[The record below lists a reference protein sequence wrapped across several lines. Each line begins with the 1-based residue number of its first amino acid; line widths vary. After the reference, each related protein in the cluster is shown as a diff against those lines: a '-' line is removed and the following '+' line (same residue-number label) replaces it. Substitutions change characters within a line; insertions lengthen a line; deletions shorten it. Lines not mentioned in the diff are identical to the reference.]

1 MTVKDRYVYFI
12 KGENFME
19 LGSWAIVK
27 LVPLLALIPL
37 LIYIVLSLRGK
48 NNTWAIILGITAGMF
63 LNGLDLKAMAKSFG
77 TSMSSS
83 TALIGI
89 IIMAGAGLGQVM
101 TEAHVTHTLVYW
113 IVKRIGV
120 NTQTKAKLVLI
131 ICSIV
136 ICGLLGTLGG
146 GNAVIAPIMIPVMAS
161 LGITPTVVA
170 ILFKISGEMGLVL
183 GPLTGVTLITMEVT
197 GLTYGQLMIQA
208 AVPFAVVFL
217 GGAWVGALR
226 AQERTQGKE
235 AYTLS
240 DDMKNL
246 DEIVVTKR
254 ETVTTIA
261 FLVTFFALVVYG
273 IITKQ
278 DTAYALIVMMIL
290 IAVVAVFGHIHAEE
304 TITAVVK
311 GVQSQAGMF
320 IIFITIDVLLQL
332 VTAGGGFTALGNL
345 LGSFSKNSPTAVML
359 ISSLVGGFGI
369 EAAAVAEI
377 KIIAG
382 MFLGAAKATG
392 LPMGMFAISI
402 LCATRLTGST
412 YPCSNMNGQMGI
424 AGCDNLKEML
434 QGCWI
439 AVGFVVVATLIWSFV
454 GLRVLG

>member
-1 MTVKDRYVYFI
+1 
-12 KGENFME
+12 ME
-19 LGSWAIVK
+19 LGSWAIVNSF
-27 LVPLLALIPL
+27 PLLALIPL

-48 NNTWAIILGITAGMF
+48 NNTWAIILGITVGIF
-63 LNGLDLKAMAKSFG
+63 LNGLDLKAVSKSFE
-77 TSMSSS
+77 TAMSSS

-113 IVKRIGV
+113 IVKRVGV
-120 NTQTKAKLVLI
+120 NTQTKAKLVLV

-170 ILFKISGEMGLVL
+170 ILFKISGEMGLIL

-197 GLTYGQLMIQA
+197 GLTYGQLMLGA
-208 AVPFAVVFL
+208 ALPFAIIFI

-226 AQERTQGKE
+226 AQKRTEGKE
-235 AYTLS
+235 SYTLS

-246 DEIVVTKR
+246 DEIVITR
-254 ETVTTIA
+254 QETISTIV
-261 FLVTFFALVVYG
+261 FLVSFIVLVVYG
-273 IITKQ
+273 ILTQ
-278 DTAYALIVMMIL
+278 QGTSYALIVMMIL
-290 IAVVAVFGHIHAEE
+290 IAVVSLCARMHAEHIISA
-304 TITAVVK
+304 TVK

-320 IIFITIDVLLQL
+320 IIFITIDVLLQM

-345 LGSFSKNSPTAVML
+345 LGSFSQNSPTAVML
-359 ISSLVGGFGI
+359 ISSVVGGFGI

-382 MFLGAAKATG
+382 MFLGAAQATG
-392 LPMGMFAISI
+392 LPMSMFAISI

-424 AGCDNLKEML
+424 AGCNNLKEML

-439 AVGFVVVATLIWSFV
+439 AVGTVVVFTVIWAFV
-454 GLRVLG
+454 GPHIMPW

>member
-1 MTVKDRYVYFI
+1 
-12 KGENFME
+12 ME

-27 LVPLLALIPL
+27 SFPILALIPL

-48 NNTWAIILGITAGMF
+48 NNTWAIILGITAGIF
-63 LNGLDLKAMAKSFG
+63 LNGLDLKAVSKAFES
-77 TSMSSS
+77 SMSSS

-113 IVKRIGV
+113 IVKRVGV
-120 NTQTKAKLVLI
+120 NTQTKAKLVLV

-197 GLTYGQLMIQA
+197 GLTYGQLMLGA
-208 AVPFAVVFL
+208 AVPFAVIFI
-217 GGAWVGALR
+217 GGAWIGAMR
-226 AQERTQGKE
+226 AQKRTEGKE
-235 AYTLS
+235 SYTLS

-246 DEIVVTKR
+246 NEIVVTRR
-254 ETVTTIA
+254 ETISTIA
-261 FLVTFFALVVYG
+261 FLVSFIALVVYG
-273 IITKQ
+273 VLTKQ
-278 DTAYALIVMMIL
+278 GTSYALIVMMIL
-290 IAVVAVFGHIHAEE
+290 IAVVSLCARIKAEE
-304 TITAVVK
+304 VINATVK
-311 GVQSQAGMF
+311 GVQSQAGML
-320 IIFITIDVLLQL
+320 IIFLTIDVLLQM
-332 VTAGGGFTALGNL
+332 VTVGGGFTALGNL
-345 LGSFSKNSPTAVML
+345 LSGFSKDSPSAVML
-359 ISSLVGGFGI
+359 IASVVGGFGI

-382 MFLGAAKATG
+382 MFLGAAQATG
-392 LPMGMFAISI
+392 LPMSMFAISI
-402 LCATRLTGST
+402 LCATRMTGST
-412 YPCSNMNGQMGI
+412 YPTGNMNAQMGV
-424 AGCDNLKEML
+424 AGCNNLKEML

-439 AVGFVVVATLIWSFV
+439 AVGTVVVFTVIWAFV
-454 GLRVLG
+454 GPHIMPW